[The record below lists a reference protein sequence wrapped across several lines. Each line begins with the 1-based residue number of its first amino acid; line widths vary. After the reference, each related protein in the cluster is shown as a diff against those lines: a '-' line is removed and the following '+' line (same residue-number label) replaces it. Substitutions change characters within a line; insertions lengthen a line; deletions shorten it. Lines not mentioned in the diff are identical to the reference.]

1 MTRYRLDTLKG
12 RVVAFTCRDADDY
25 DDKHSKQ
32 YENTHF
38 NTYSEALASLCS
50 SLRYQVANAVTR
62 YDELCKQRRKARRD
76 LARTVSLLHRVS
88 GGAK

>member
-12 RVVAFTCRDADDY
+12 RVVAFTCKDADGY
-25 DDKHSKQ
+25 DDTHGKQ
-32 YENTHF
+32 YKNTHF
-38 NTYSEALASLCS
+38 DSHAEALAALIS
-50 SLRYQVANAVTR
+50 SLRFQVANAVTR